1 MSMPLMPSER
11 LCLKRTRHKLIQT
24 MDVATIL
31 PPLRAANHFTV
42 QEEQT
47 IMADPRRRDRVALFL
62 DMVAQKGT
70 ETFKAFSN
78 VLADQSPHLYL
89 TMSEWDKEDSFDSG
103 PSGMSSKRQ
112 KARAD
117 DEWSTLNRCRS
128 SLMAQIDAGKLVP
141 LIAGNVLSSSQKTAI
156 LSEPVR
162 ERRTAMLLDWLE
174 TKPADAFHAFVE
186 AVGELYPHVYLEL
199 TGSGRDDDDW

>member
-31 PPLRAANHFTV
+31 PPLRAAGHFSV
-42 QEEQT
+42 DEEQT
-47 IMADPRRRDRVALFL
+47 VMADPRRRDRVALFL

-89 TMSEWDKEDSFDSG
+89 IMSEWDKEDSFDSG
-103 PSGMSSKRQ
+103 PSGQSCESLKVHSHR
-112 KARAD
+112 
-117 DEWSTLNRCRS
+117 TRCR
-128 SLMAQIDAGKLVP
+128 AAP
-141 LIAGNVLSSSQKTAI
+141 
-156 LSEPVR
+156 
-162 ERRTAMLLDWLE
+162 
-174 TKPADAFHAFVE
+174 
-186 AVGELYPHVYLEL
+186 
-199 TGSGRDDDDW
+199 

>member
-1 MSMPLMPSER
+1 MCVKGCVVCKIRYQYVRNVSCYSSFGRRRRIVKMSMPLMPSER

-47 IMADPRRRDRVALFL
+47 IMADPRRRDRVAMFL

-103 PSGMSSKRQ
+103 PSGKSCKLLRYC
-112 KARAD
+112 
-117 DEWSTLNRCRS
+117 ETVEFRC
-128 SLMAQIDAGKLVP
+128 
-141 LIAGNVLSSSQKTAI
+141 
-156 LSEPVR
+156 
-162 ERRTAMLLDWLE
+162 
-174 TKPADAFHAFVE
+174 
-186 AVGELYPHVYLEL
+186 VGGGYV
-199 TGSGRDDDDW
+199 